1 MQKRLS
7 RVHRVGRLRLAT
19 ESSCAPPTKR
29 CAPASALLMAHHHPC
44 QAPWANRRSA
54 QALPYNVKPGKPARL
69 AGPCA
74 RDVGPFRKK
83 ITKEIENTSQ
93 LNRESLSCRARR
105 SNDPSCQTPRRVSRC
120 HCRLPALRWPPPCWA
135 PALPPSPRIP
145 WYSAIP

>member
-1 MQKRLS
+1 TRLPLFVPS
-7 RVHRVGRLRLAT
+7 HGHHRDLH
-19 ESSCAPPTKR
+19 SFPT
-29 CAPASALLMAHHHPC
+29 
-44 QAPWANRRSA
+44 RRSSD
-54 QALPYNVKPGKPARL
+54 L
-69 AGPCA
+69 APETLA
-74 RDVGPFRKK
+74 PSEKK

-93 LNRESLSCRARR
+93 LNRESLSCHARR